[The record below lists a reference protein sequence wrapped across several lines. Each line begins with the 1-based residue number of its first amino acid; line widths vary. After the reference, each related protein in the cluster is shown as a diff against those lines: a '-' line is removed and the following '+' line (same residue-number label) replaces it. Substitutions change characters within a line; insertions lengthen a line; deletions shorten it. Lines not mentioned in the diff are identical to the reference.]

1 MADNTDVYILLLYH
15 YQSELLTILMK
26 LQSTQSGRVVIDI
39 AAIEQSLYNII
50 PEFLPAHALSGCDTV
65 AMFHGFGKA
74 KMLKLYR
81 QTSVV
86 LVYYVGGLMQQ

>member
-1 MADNTDVYILLLYH
+1 MFTSCCCVIISLNCLQPLLSYNQRNLGELLLTY
-15 YQSELLTILMK
+15 
-26 LQSTQSGRVVIDI
+26 V

-65 AMFHGFGKA
+65 AIFNGFGKA

-81 QTSVV
+81 QTSIV
-86 LVYYVGGLMQQ
+86 LVY